1 MAYTVKQVINNTD
14 TQLDVIDAAKKT
26 IEPISPH
33 SMKPL
38 INENLL
44 DLTFVS
50 KTSSPIFIRIT
61 SITGDGDDV
70 DGDVGDGDDPVLVE
84 VGDPEE
90 EEDLKI

>member
-1 MAYTVKQVINNTD
+1 MAYTVKRVVNKTD
-14 TQLDVIDAAKKT
+14 AELDVVDTTKKT

-50 KTSSPIFIRIT
+50 KTAKPIYIRIT
-61 SITGDGDDV
+61 SIVG
-70 DGDVGDGDDPVLVE
+70 DGDVGDENDPVVVE
-84 VGDPEE
+84 AGDPDE
-90 EEDLKI
+90 EEDL

>member
-14 TQLDVIDAAKKT
+14 AQLDVIDAAKKT